1 MELSLLDQFDAVAVG
16 KVDAAFCR
24 LPLSHDGLVQCAVL
38 FEEKKKLVV
47 PAGHRLCDRDLI
59 DPKEL
64 ALETLPTLPDNH
76 QLGAWAA
83 IHSLTTP
90 PLGDRSRE
98 GQS

>member
-1 MELSLLDQFDAVAVG
+1 
-16 KVDAAFCR
+16 
-24 LPLSHDGLVQCAVL
+24 VQCTVL

-47 PAGHRLCDRDLI
+47 PADHRLCDRDLI
-59 DPKEL
+59 DPEEL

-83 IHSLTTP
+83 IIFLSTP
-90 PLGDRSRE
+90 PLGGRSRE